1 MHTLTPEQQHA
12 LFELLNQLDRA
23 ELPVRFPLNTDESL
37 LANPAV
43 ALQLIDILLASNGRL
58 TTLQQEHRG
67 KLLQYCLKL
76 LFIEEDAASP
86 DIAVFKQRIEQ
97 QLTQY
102 LQLQLKP
109 DFRVLRAVINILF
122 RADVL
127 ISDQL
132 LAQMNQAEYP
142 QLLDSTE
149 FCEEVL
155 HNILAEI
162 AAESHDAS
170 LYELAAFL
178 FEQFSQLPPPVA
190 PMIATMLLQ
199 ACDVRLQQTA
209 TLFLLHPNPL
219 FRQAMIEALPSL
231 AQQKL
236 LRATDLQRLVWLRN
250 WLQQTAHP
258 TLDRTI
264 KLLQRQQLSMP
275 AAAETTI
282 VAAFATALDHSGAM
296 MLMVELKQGR
306 QYLLFSFMLK
316 QSDGVKDA
324 FITPPLSR
332 KNLQQMKAQIQ
343 GELPMVAIDI
353 NVMVALL
360 EHFLLKSREHNR
372 LPLALLLFREL
383 TAGVWSSPHA
393 IDEAFVRP
401 AVMGQPYRKNKREV
415 LEFFA
420 GWATPWHEPKMVLAD
435 YIQTQMEPIRERWR
449 ERFLLT
455 ALVFSKKANHM
466 NELLQA
472 ASDIAA
478 GRPLLQI
485 EATRVIAMYSL
496 RDFGGKSG
504 SLAAEI
510 VDV

>member
-1 MHTLTPEQQHA
+1 MHTLKPDQQQA
-12 LFELLNQLDRA
+12 LLELLNQIDRA
-23 ELPVRFPLNTDESL
+23 EPPVKFPLNTDESM

-43 ALQLIDILLASNGRL
+43 ALQLIDILLASSGML
-58 TTLQQEHRG
+58 TTRQQEHRG

-76 LFIEEDAASP
+76 LLIDEEAASP
-86 DIAVFKQRIEQ
+86 GVAALKQRIE
-97 QLTQY
+97 LRLRQY
-102 LQLQLKP
+102 LQFQLKP
-109 DFRVLRAVINILF
+109 DFLLLRAVINILF
-122 RADVL
+122 RADIL

-132 LAQMNQAEYP
+132 LAQINQAEYP
-142 QLLDSTE
+142 QVVDSAE
-149 FCEEVL
+149 FSEEVL
-155 HNILAEI
+155 QNILAEI
-162 AAESHDAS
+162 AAESRDAS

-190 PMIATMLLQ
+190 PMIATLLLQ
-199 ACDVRLQQTA
+199 ASDVRLQQTA
-209 TLFLLHPNPL
+209 TLFLMHPNPL
-219 FRQAMIEALPSL
+219 FRQAMLDALPSL

-250 WLQQTAHP
+250 WLQQAAHP

-264 KLLQRQQLSMP
+264 KLLQRQQLPMP
-275 AAAETTI
+275 IAVETTI
-282 VAAFATALDHSGAM
+282 VAASATALDHSGAM
-296 MLMVELKQGR
+296 MLMVELTQGR
-306 QYLLFSFMLK
+306 QYLLFSFMLR
-316 QSDGVKDA
+316 QGDGVKDA

-332 KNLQQMKAQIQ
+332 KNLHQMKVQIQ
-343 GELPMVAIDI
+343 GEMPLVAIDI
-353 NVMVALL
+353 SVMVALL

-383 TAGVWSSPHA
+383 TAGVWGSPHA

-401 AVMGQPYRKNKREV
+401 AVIGQPYRKNKREV

-420 GWATPWHEPKMVLAD
+420 GWATPLHAPKMVLAD
-435 YIQTQMEPIRERWR
+435 YIQTQMEPMRERWR

-455 ALVFSKKANHM
+455 ALVFAKKANDM

-496 RDFGGKSG
+496 GDFSV
-504 SLAAEI
+504 SS
-510 VDV
+510 D